1 MTIEQTLRD
10 ALSNQRKQSLAEVLP
25 LACETILT
33 TDNFRTFVLAGDIID
48 KTWIRMSPV
57 FQYWRFERV
66 IYSIFWSRI
75 GSIENIEKQLRN
87 PYEDAIFWDS
97 MSWVRSV
104 KNIGYYNH
112 KLYRYFEK
120 LSHVDDSEL
129 RKLPRELKGRAVE
142 MKNRKLT
149 PKESFLNTVND
160 FSSADAIIELSYNCY
175 TIESA
180 RIMMDAAIYGDS
192 RIDHKDGISCINNFL
207 LTNRSNRVRK
217 YVLSRLLSERFVFSE
232 KEYLSFLNAASN
244 GVQSDAELTILKS
257 IAKPLTL
264 KHPEVKEVIKNAS
277 NNLAIEKF
285 QRETIRKSPIVK
297 EVMKKYGHP
306 QA

>member
-1 MTIEQTLRD
+1 MTTEQILRD

-33 TDNFRTFVLAGDIID
+33 TENFRTFILAGDVID
-48 KTWIRMSPV
+48 KTWIHMSPV

-75 GSIENIEKQLRN
+75 GSIENIEKQLRA

-97 MSWVRSV
+97 MSWIRSV

-120 LSHVDDSEL
+120 LSRADDAEL
-129 RKLPRELKGRAVE
+129 LKLPRELKGRAVE
-142 MKNRKLT
+142 IKNRKLT
-149 PKESFLNTVND
+149 PKESFQNMLND
-160 FSSADAIIELSYNCY
+160 FSSTDAMIELSYNCY
-175 TIESA
+175 TIENA
-180 RIMMDAAIYGDS
+180 RIMMDAAIYGNDHL
-192 RIDHKDGISCINNFL
+192 DHKDAISCINNFL

-217 YVLSRLLSERFVFSE
+217 YVLSRLLSERFVFNE
-232 KEYLSFLNAASN
+232 KEYLSFLSAASN
-244 GVQSDAELTILKS
+244 GVQSEAELKILKS

-264 KHPEVKEVIKNAS
+264 KHPEVKDVIKNAN